1 MPPRPSVE
9 NEENPREAVG
19 PSDPVSILVFC
30 SDGAMVKDS
39 SYRDGSEEFRG
50 PRLHLL
56 EHGLGIQGSSGK
68 VNGC

>member
-30 SDGAMVKDS
+30 CDGAMVKDP
-39 SYRDGSEEFRG
+39 SYRDGSEEFRV
-50 PRLHLL
+50 HSF
-56 EHGLGIQGSSGK
+56 I
-68 VNGC
+68 V